1 MKALNN
7 SELASFSSQMALIL
21 RSGISSVEGL
31 SLILEDT
38 PSGEGKQILE
48 HVLHSME
55 ETGSFSRALESVKVF
70 PSYFC
75 SMAEIGE
82 QSGRLDDVI
91 ESLAL
96 HYRREESLSRSI
108 RSAVIYPLVMLGM
121 MAAVLAVLLI
131 KVMPVFR
138 QVFEQLGAQMTGF
151 PAAVLNLGTA
161 LGNYSAAFL
170 ILAVAA
176 AVICIWLFFTENGRK
191 KSKNFAGK
199 FFMTRALSEK
209 ISCSRFA
216 SGMYLA
222 LSSGLDVDQ
231 SLEMTARLIEHPDV
245 HEKILE
251 IRRCIAEGESF
262 EDAAARARLFTG
274 SRARMLS
281 IGFKAGAPD
290 NVMKQISEQYDEE
303 IEEQIDTLLGR
314 LEPTLVAVLS
324 VAVGLILL
332 SVMLPLLGVMINI
345 GG

>member
-82 QSGRLDDVI
+82 QSGRLDDVM

-191 KSKNFAGK
+191 KSKSFAGK
-199 FFMTRALSEK
+199 FFMTRA
-209 ISCSRFA
+209 
-216 SGMYLA
+216 
-222 LSSGLDVDQ
+222 Q
-231 SLEMTARLIEHPDV
+231 
-245 HEKILE
+245 
-251 IRRCIAEGESF
+251 
-262 EDAAARARLFTG
+262 
-274 SRARMLS
+274 
-281 IGFKAGAPD
+281 
-290 NVMKQISEQYDEE
+290 
-303 IEEQIDTLLGR
+303 
-314 LEPTLVAVLS
+314 
-324 VAVGLILL
+324 
-332 SVMLPLLGVMINI
+332 
-345 GG
+345 

>member
-1 MKALNN
+1 
-7 SELASFSSQMALIL
+7 
-21 RSGISSVEGL
+21 
-31 SLILEDT
+31 
-38 PSGEGKQILE
+38 
-48 HVLHSME
+48 
-55 ETGSFSRALESVKVF
+55 
-70 PSYFC
+70 
-75 SMAEIGE
+75 
-82 QSGRLDDVI
+82 
-91 ESLAL
+91 
-96 HYRREESLSRSI
+96 
-108 RSAVIYPLVMLGM
+108 MLGM